1 MDQTETT
8 KLQVSSILSD
18 CGDDIL
24 SPSALAFV
32 EKIAMRFSARR
43 DALLQDRLA
52 VAEKNDSGV
61 LPDFLPREQGN
72 SSFRLA
78 GGRGACGFAGPARGN
93 YRTG

>member
-32 EKIAMRFSARR
+32 EKIAMRFSAAAMLYYKT
-43 DALLQDRLA
+43 DW
-52 VAEKNDSGV
+52 
-61 LPDFLPREQGN
+61 P
-72 SSFRLA
+72 
-78 GGRGACGFAGPARGN
+78 
-93 YRTG
+93 